1 MWYDD
6 NVIKHRE
13 TGAFYVVK
21 SFLCGYNRTQGG
33 IELKKFIILLLIA
46 MLALGPLTA
55 CSNNTSDTN
64 NAIKESEEQKSEAD
78 AVKVDKGLL
87 SVEIT
92 IPKSL
97 LAPDGGEINYDEII
111 NKAKE
116 DGVKDVVINED
127 GSITY
132 KMDKA
137 QHDKMMTELRKNVK
151 DTFDELIN
159 GEDFPSIKEIKSNE
173 SFSEIVVVV
182 DRERFEN
189 SLDGIGV
196 LGIVFPSML
205 YQVFDGAKPDNCKVK
220 VSFKDIATNKI
231 YDTVIYPDAL
241 EHN

>member
-1 MWYDD
+1 MLQNPSLLGIIED
-6 NVIKHRE
+6 
-13 TGAFYVVK
+13 
-21 SFLCGYNRTQGG
+21 NRTQGG
-33 IELKKFIILLLIA
+33 IVLKKFIILLLIA

-55 CSNNTSDTN
+55 CGNNTSN
-64 NAIKESEEQKSEAD
+64 
-78 AVKVDKGLL
+78 
-87 SVEIT
+87 VEIT
-92 IPKSL
+92 VPNGNNTSNVEITVPKSF
-97 LAPDGGEINYDEII
+97 LAPDSGEINYDEII

-116 DGVKDVVINED
+116 NGVKDVVINED

-173 SFSEIVVVV
+173 SFSEIEVVV

-189 SLDGIGV
+189 SLDGIGI

-205 YQVFDGAKPDNCKVK
+205 YQVFDGVDPENCKVNIK
-220 VSFKDIATNKI
+220 EE
-231 YDTVIYPDAL
+231 L
-241 EHN
+241 L

>member
-1 MWYDD
+1 
-6 NVIKHRE
+6 
-13 TGAFYVVK
+13 
-21 SFLCGYNRTQGG
+21 
-33 IELKKFIILLLIA
+33 LKKFIILLLIA

-55 CSNNTSDTN
+55 CGNNTSN
-64 NAIKESEEQKSEAD
+64 VSNAIKESEEQKSEAD
-78 AVKVDKGLL
+78 AVKVEKGLL

-189 SLDGIGV
+189 SLDGLGV

-205 YQVFDGAKPDNCKVK
+205 YQVFDGAKPENCKVI
-220 VSFKDIATNKI
+220 VNLKDIATNEI
-231 YDTVIYPDAL
+231 FNTVIYPDAL
-241 EHN
+241 ENK